1 MADELIS
8 REPATGAELWRGAVG
23 NVDAEVGAARAA
35 WAGWAAQPLAVRS
48 ETLRR
53 FANAVR
59 QRADAIADTIA
70 REVGK
75 PIWEARTEVEAT
87 IARVDIA
94 IRAYGER
101 TAQRRVDAPLGA
113 RVAVRHK
120 PHGVVAVISPYPSPL
135 LLPAGRIIPALLAGN
150 AVVLKPSEHAPAT
163 AAALIECL
171 HLAGVPGGCA
181 RLLIG
186 GATEGKALAEHAGVD
201 AVLFTG
207 STRVGLTLG
216 RALAATPQ
224 KLFAADLG
232 GNNPIVVWDTPDLHT
247 AATLVVQSA
256 FTNAGQHC
264 AAARRLIVDE
274 AMAEPLIALVNTLI
288 GRLIVGAPHDTPAPF
303 MGPVI
308 DEEAADG
315 LTESFLALLMR
326 GGRPIRHLERI
337 GEGGSL
343 LVPALID
350 VTAMAERPDIE
361 LFGPILQ
368 VVRVASFDAAIA
380 EANATRYGLSAAL
393 ISQTPAL
400 YDRFWATS
408 RAGVVNWNRP
418 TIGAAASTPIGG
430 TGWSGNN
437 RPGGYYDAD
446 HCAYPVTSSEAE
458 SARAAI
464 GIGLRDS

>member
-8 REPATGAELWRGAVG
+8 REPATGVELWRGAVG
-23 NVDAEVGAARAA
+23 DVDAEVAAARSG

-53 FANAVR
+53 FANVVR
-59 QRADAIADTIA
+59 QRADGLADTVA

-75 PIWEARTEVEAT
+75 PMWEARAEVEAT
-87 IARVDIA
+87 IALVDIA

-120 PHGVVAVISPYPSPL
+120 PHGVVAVVSPYPSPL
-135 LLPAGRIIPALLAGN
+135 RLPAGRMLPALLAGN
-150 AVVLKPSEHAPAT
+150 AVVLKPSERASAS
-163 AAALIECL
+163 AAALVACF
-171 HLAGVPGGCA
+171 HAAGVPVACA

-186 GATEGKALAEHAGVD
+186 GPDEGKALAEHPGID

-207 STRVGLTLG
+207 STRVGLSLA
-216 RALAATPQ
+216 RALSASPH
-224 KLFAADLG
+224 KLLAADLS
-232 GNNPIVVWDTPDLHT
+232 GNNPIVVWDTPDLHS
-247 AATLVVQSA
+247 AAVIVVQSA
-256 FTNAGQHC
+256 FANAGQHC
-264 AAARRLIVDE
+264 AAARRLIVDD
-274 AMAEPLIALVNTLI
+274 ALAEPLIAAINTLI
-288 GRLIVGAPHDTPAPF
+288 GRLIVGAPHDQPAPF
-303 MGPVI
+303 MGPMI
-308 DEEAADG
+308 DEEAADA

-326 GGRPIRHLERI
+326 GGRPIRHLQRI
-337 GEGGSL
+337 GDSGSL

-350 VTAMAERPDIE
+350 VTAMTERPDVE

-368 VVRVASFDAAIA
+368 IVRVATFDQAIA
-380 EANATRYGLSAAL
+380 EANATRYGLAASL
-393 ISQTPAL
+393 VSQTPAL
-400 YDRFWATS
+400 YDRFWATM
-408 RAGVVNWNRP
+408 RTGIVNWNRP

-430 TGWSGNN
+430 LGWSGNH
-437 RPGGYYDAD
+437 RAGGYYEAD

-464 GIGLRDS
+464 GIGLRDA